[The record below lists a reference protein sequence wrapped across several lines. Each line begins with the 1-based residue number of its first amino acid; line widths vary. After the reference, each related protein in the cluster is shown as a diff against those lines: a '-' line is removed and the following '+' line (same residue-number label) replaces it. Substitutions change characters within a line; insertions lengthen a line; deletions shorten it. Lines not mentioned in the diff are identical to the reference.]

1 MVNAIY
7 FKGIWR
13 RPFPKENT
21 RMRKF
26 NLLNNQQVDT
36 KFMEQTATFY
46 FVDSPEFKAKLL
58 RIPYKGRKFAMIL
71 VLPNE
76 DSSLEQVVKDL
87 NSRVLNHAIQ
97 LMSEYEVNVKIPKLK
112 FDYSANLNTPLQEV
126 NAYLEYQIVYTDLNP
141 SIAFFTAWNPWDL
154 HTRCISPIAVT
165 RPSRKRA
172 FTCLQYR
179 SKGRTHSGR
188 RRQHSLCRHRNWIGE
203 QIRRRHHQRLHCRQT
218 LPILHWG
225 WECWHGFV
233 RWQGHQSRP
242 ITISRFI
249 SWSLRWVEKRECKT
263 EGIYNLCKFP
273 NFAYR
278 EEEEQLNWSQSH
290 EDPVFRLNAFQYL
303 G

>member
-1 MVNAIY
+1 
-7 FKGIWR
+7 
-13 RPFPKENT
+13 
-21 RMRKF
+21 MRKF

-141 SIAFFTAWNPWDL
+141 SIAFFTAWNP
-154 HTRCISPIAVT
+154 
-165 RPSRKRA
+165 
-172 FTCLQYR
+172 
-179 SKGRTHSGR
+179 
-188 RRQHSLCRHRNWIGE
+188 
-203 QIRRRHHQRLHCRQT
+203 
-218 LPILHWG
+218 
-225 WECWHGFV
+225 
-233 RWQGHQSRP
+233 
-242 ITISRFI
+242 
-249 SWSLRWVEKRECKT
+249 
-263 EGIYNLCKFP
+263 
-273 NFAYR
+273 
-278 EEEEQLNWSQSH
+278 
-290 EDPVFRLNAFQYL
+290 
-303 G
+303 